1 MSEGLQVREIQRGD
15 RSAWERLWEGYNAF
29 YGRSGETRLAAD
41 ITATTWERFF
51 DPAEPVFALVAERED
66 RLLGLSHYLFHRSTT
81 SVAPVC
87 YLQDL
92 FTEPAERN
100 RGIGRALI
108 EAVYRAATAA
118 GVREVYWQTH
128 ASNGPGRRLYDT
140 LAEHLGF
147 IVYDREL

>member
-1 MSEGLQVREIQRGD
+1 
-15 RSAWERLWEGYNAF
+15 
-29 YGRSGETRLAAD
+29 
-41 ITATTWERFF
+41 
-51 DPAEPVFALVAERED
+51 
-66 RLLGLSHYLFHRSTT
+66 LGLTHYLFHRSTT